1 MESVS
6 SELYGYIRGTGTT
19 GRGKQSDAVIRAMRR
34 WGRVSDDGTQTA
46 TELHVPV
53 CKRGYVPFDAK
64 GNRMYG
70 CAKHSRLRLGKMKA
84 SSASSSDVDGYCRP
98 GWEPFNQWDAPP

>member
-6 SELYGYIRGTGTT
+6 SELYGYVRGTQTQ
-19 GRGKQSDAVIRAMRR
+19 RGEQSEAVVRVMRL
-34 WGRVSDDGTQTA
+34 WGRVSDDGQMA

-53 CKRGYVPFDAK
+53 CKRGYVPFDAE

-70 CAKHSRLRLGKMKA
+70 CGKHSHLRQAKMRSVGA
-84 SSASSSDVDGYCRP
+84 GADGYSRP
-98 GWEPFNQWDAPP
+98 GWEPFNQWNAP